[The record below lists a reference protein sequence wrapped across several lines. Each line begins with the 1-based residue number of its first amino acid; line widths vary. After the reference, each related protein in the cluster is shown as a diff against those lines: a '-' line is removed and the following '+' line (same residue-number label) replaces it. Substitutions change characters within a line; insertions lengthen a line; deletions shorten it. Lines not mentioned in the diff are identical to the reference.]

1 MINIE
6 VVTRTSNKTIWGIR
20 VRGTPSDEI
29 HEFHIRQRFVGKP
42 VTSSTR
48 QDLVDYFQD
57 YENEVVSITIGDT
70 ILSSD
75 DSMRVETPGPESD
88 PPTRFEREDVI

>member
-6 VVTRTSNKTIWGIR
+6 VVTRTSNKTIWGVR
-20 VRGTPSDEI
+20 VKGTPSDEI
-29 HEFHIRQRFVGKP
+29 HEFHIRQRYIGKP
-42 VTSSTR
+42 VLSSTR
-48 QDLVDYFQD
+48 QELVDYFQD

-75 DSMRVETPGPESD
+75 GSMKVETPDPEPESL
-88 PPTRFEREDVI
+88 TRFEREDVI